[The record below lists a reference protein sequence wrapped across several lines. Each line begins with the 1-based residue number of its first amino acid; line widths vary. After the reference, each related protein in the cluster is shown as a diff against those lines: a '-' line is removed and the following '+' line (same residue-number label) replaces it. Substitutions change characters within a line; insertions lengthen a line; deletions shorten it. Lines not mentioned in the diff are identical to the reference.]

1 MARPRAAAA
10 RVVEAEAVEVKAP
23 TPTPTP
29 APPPPVEAVEAPPPE
44 IPADVL
50 RRRRVAAMI
59 AAAMTPE
66 ELARAEAWADRR
78 AAAGPA
84 APGAAAAPSGPGRG
98 VLLAIG
104 IGAGALW
111 LTRRR
116 GRR

>member
-1 MARPRAAAA
+1 MARARAAAAA
-10 RVVEAEAVEVKAP
+10 RVVEAEAVEVK

-29 APPPPVEAVEAPPPE
+29 APPPPVEAVEAPPPK

-50 RRRRVAAMI
+50 RRRRVAGMI
-59 AAAMTPE
+59 AAAMSPE
-66 ELARAEAWADRR
+66 ELARAEAWAERR

-84 APGAAAAPSGPGRG
+84 APGAAAAPPNSSRG

-104 IGAGALW
+104 LGAGALW